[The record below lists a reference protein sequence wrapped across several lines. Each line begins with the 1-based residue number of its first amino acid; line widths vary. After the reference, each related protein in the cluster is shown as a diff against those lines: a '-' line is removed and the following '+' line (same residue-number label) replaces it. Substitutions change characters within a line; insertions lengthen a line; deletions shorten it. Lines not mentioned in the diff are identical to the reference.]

1 MEEIR
6 REEEEVITRHA
17 RLLDIVARRAPDG
30 EARYS
35 ANLYVEAAG
44 NVTVT
49 LTKEEH
55 DAIAQKGPRL
65 VLSLAWES

>member
-1 MEEIR
+1 MEEVR

-17 RLLDIVARRAPDG
+17 RLLELVARRNPDG
-30 EARYS
+30 ATRYS
-35 ANLYVEAAG
+35 ASLYAESAG
-44 NVTVT
+44 DITVT

-55 DAIAQKGPRL
+55 DAIAAKGPRL